1 MGDADHA
8 RNRASQIHF
17 GMEFDGALVL
27 PKRSPWKKRETQVD
41 RGGIQ
46 GVNGLV
52 ELHSEVLVRIQLSG
66 DLDQH
71 VSKVGIDAPI
81 PFFVGIGQRASRN
94 SAPDPCMI
102 KLGLHGSQACFD
114 VAKTLPIGQLSEGHA
129 KELVETR
136 KTSNP
141 VLPSIPVNTF
151 VEFVFRKKALQLRE
165 NDSS

>member
-1 MGDADHA
+1 MNLPMGDADHA

-71 VSKVGIDAPI
+71 VSKIGIDAPI
-81 PFFVGIGQRASRN
+81 PFFVGIGQGASGD
-94 SAPDPCMI
+94 SASYPCVI
-102 KLGLHGSQACFD
+102 ELGLHGPQACLD
-114 VAKTLPIGQLSEGHA
+114 IAKTLSISQLGEGHA
-129 KELVETR
+129 KELIQTR
-136 KTSNP
+136 KVSNP
-141 VLPSIPVNTF
+141 VFALIPANAF
-151 VEFVFRKKALQLRE
+151 VECVSWEKAH
-165 NDSS
+165 